1 MATLVK
7 LRNPNTGIT
16 KNGFTGF
23 SWTTFF
29 WGGFPAMFRG
39 DFVLGL
45 VLIILN
51 FFVFWIPGII
61 AAFVYNKHYTTKLIE
76 AGYVLDD
83 TPENNQRAKQ
93 ELGIS

>member
-1 MATLVK
+1 M
-7 LRNPNTGIT
+7 RNPKTGIT
-16 KNGFTGF
+16 KDGFIGF

-61 AAFVYNKHYTTKLIE
+61 AAFVYNKHYTTKLLDT
-76 AGYVLDD
+76 GYEFCDSA
-83 TPENNQRAKQ
+83 EKNQLAKST
-93 ELGIS
+93 LGIS